1 MKTRN
6 HGVVLRSKKWYYYE
20 RAKELG
26 VKFHFGKSV
35 KSIIKRKKQKEFV
48 KDFVDDP
55 RALIEEIESIFG
67 FDYVE

>member
-1 MKTRN
+1 MN
-6 HGVVLRSKKWYYYE
+6 
-20 RAKELG
+20 KEELNEL
-26 VKFHFGKSV
+26 
-35 KSIIKRKKQKEFV
+35 KRKKQKEFV

>member
-1 MKTRN
+1 MDK
-6 HGVVLRSKKWYYYE
+6 G
-20 RAKELG
+20 ELE
-26 VKFHFGKSV
+26 KLKN
-35 KSIIKRKKQKEFV
+35 KKQKEFV